1 MDGSETKPQT
11 IRRRSILT
19 GDALA
24 WIGAAAAF
32 AVLLL
37 FAFVL
42 APAMNRRSDRIRE
55 TERYVMYAQEAG
67 RECPPIAPR
76 MREILSDA
84 RVTQE
89 EADVIGTLIDQA
101 KAEPGGLKTCRYD
114 RWRNIFGN

>member
-1 MDGSETKPQT
+1 MDEAEAKPRS
-11 IRRRSILT
+11 IRRGSILT

-67 RECPPIAPR
+67 RECPQIAPR
-76 MREILSDA
+76 MKQLLSDG

-89 EADVIGTLIDQA
+89 EADVIGTLLDQT
-101 KAEPGGLKTCRYD
+101 KAQPGGLKTCRYQ
-114 RWRNIFGN
+114 RWTNMFGN